1 MSKIDVVNEV
11 CFGCGSKV
19 DTVSKI
25 CTNCGLCATCED

>member
-1 MSKIDVVNEV
+1 MSKIDIVNEV